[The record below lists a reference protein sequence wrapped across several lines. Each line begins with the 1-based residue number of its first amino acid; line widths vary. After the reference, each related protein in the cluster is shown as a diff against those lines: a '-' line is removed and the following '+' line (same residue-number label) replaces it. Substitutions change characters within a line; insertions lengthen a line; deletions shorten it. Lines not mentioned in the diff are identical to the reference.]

1 MCCSDP
7 VDHHTYFIPGLYAAK
22 VNLQWV
28 YPLYTCGEGVAK
40 GHRFCQWLR
49 FPGSRGTGSRCQL
62 NRGINPGPLYSAGP
76 SGFINSKKF
85 FHIKYVVEFD
95 IFLPVLRNGK
105 FIQFILRE

>member
-40 GHRFCQWLR
+40 GHRFYQRLR
-49 FPGSRGTGSRCQL
+49 FSGVKGYRVPLSIEPWNKSRATVFSWAIR
-62 NRGINPGPLYSAGP
+62 IHK
-76 SGFINSKKF
+76 FKK
-85 FHIKYVVEFD
+85 
-95 IFLPVLRNGK
+95 VLSYQ
-105 FIQFILRE
+105 ICS